1 VSDVWVTVVA
11 VGAATVLFKAAG
23 PLFLGRRPLPPRV
36 QAVAELLAP
45 VMLTALVV
53 NLTFGGDETLTVDAR
68 VPGVVAGAVAVWRR
82 VPLIG
87 AMVIGAVVTAV
98 FRQLG

>member
-1 VSDVWVTVVA
+1 MTVVA